1 MGTGE
6 DSVGRRVNRGR
17 SKQAASTQDEASA
30 QGRMNDLGD
39 AQVLAGRAD
48 VALTRESERIRRL
61 WRLVAGLGAV
71 AAWMGW
77 RLAIGNPVQPGLPHL
92 DPIYFIVAA
101 VLTVLMIVLLGP
113 MIAAGR
119 SPHVT
124 YRGEELGLT
133 LDDVRG
139 ADVVKEEVVRTL
151 NLFLAHKTFRESMGG
166 NARRAILFEGPPGTG
181 KTYMAKAMAA
191 EAGVPFMF
199 VSSSAF
205 QTMYYGATNK
215 KIRNYFKALRKAA
228 RQEGGAIGFIEELD
242 AIGAARTGMGGSGG
256 SEGIAGVVNE
266 LLIQLQSFDEP
277 TRAQKALGSGI
288 SMVNRFLPGK
298 VQIPKPKPAPANVL
312 IVGATNRAADLDAA
326 LLRPGRF
333 DRSVYFGLPSR
344 AERRDIIDYYLD
356 KKAHVPDLDT
366 EARRSAMAATTF
378 GYSPVMLEHLLD
390 EALVWAIRRGADRLD
405 WNDIQ
410 SAKLTEELG
419 LKQPVA
425 YTDHERGLIAT
436 HESGHAAVAY
446 LVGQDGPGGQKASLI
461 RQLDVLSIVKR
472 RDALGLLA
480 HSDNEERY
488 LRGRAELLATIKIA
502 LGGLVAE
509 QIWFGETTSGPSADL
524 HQATT
529 VAAQMVGS
537 YGMTGSLISFD
548 AATMAGAGNV
558 VAKVLSDEVSRERV
572 ENLLDE
578 AREEVAIMLSSNRH
592 VVEALRDALLDR
604 DELVSDEIL
613 DVIAAAEA
621 DTVVDLRERID
632 LGEPTVD
639 IVDDQDSTTR

>member
-1 MGTGE
+1 M
-6 DSVGRRVNRGR
+6 NRGR
-17 SKQAASTQDEASA
+17 SKQSVLPQDDATAE
-30 QGRMNDLGD
+30 GRVNDLGD
-39 AQVLAGRAD
+39 SRVLAGRAD

-61 WRLVAGLGAV
+61 WRLAIGLGV
-71 AAWMGW
+71 VGAWMGW
-77 RLAIGNPVQPGLPHL
+77 RLAIGNPVQPGLPHIE
-92 DPIYFIVAA
+92 PIYLIVGVILAI
-101 VLTVLMIVLLGP
+101 LMLVLLGP

-124 YRGEELGLT
+124 YRGEELGLS

-139 ADVVKEEVVRTL
+139 AEVVKEEVIRTL

-242 AIGAARTGMGGSGG
+242 AIGAARTGMGNGG
-256 SEGIAGVVNE
+256 GTEGIAGVVNE

-277 TRAQKALGSGI
+277 TRSQKVTGGII
-288 SMVNRFLPGK
+288 SMFNRFLPGK
-298 VQIPKPKPAPANVL
+298 IQVPKPKPAPANVL
-312 IVGATNRAADLDAA
+312 IVGATNRAADLDPA

-333 DRSVYFGLPSR
+333 DRSVYFGLPNR
-344 AERRDIIDYYLD
+344 AERRDILDYYLE
-356 KKAHVPDLDT
+356 KKAHVADLDT
-366 EARRSAMAATTF
+366 EPRRSALAASTF

-390 EALVWAIRRGADRLD
+390 EALVWAIRRGADQLD

-425 YTDHERGLIAT
+425 YTDHERDMIAT

-446 LVGQDGPGGQKASLI
+446 LVGQAGPGGQKASLI

-488 LRGRAELLATIKIA
+488 LRGRGELLATIKIA

-524 HQATT
+524 NQATT
-529 VAAQMVGS
+529 IACQMVGS
-537 YGMTGSLISFD
+537 YGMSGSLVSFD

-558 VAKVLSDEVSRERV
+558 VAKVLSDEVSREQV

-578 AREEVAIMLSSNRH
+578 SREEVVVMLSTNRH
-592 VVEALRDALLDR
+592 VVEALRDALLDH

-621 DTVVDLRERID
+621 DTVIDLRDRIE
-632 LGEPTVD
+632 LGEPTLD
-639 IVDDQDSTTR
+639 IVDDQDSTRS